1 MTIETKQA
9 GFDISV
15 EELDND
21 MLAINF
27 DKNGRAGGYISIK
40 FDTEGVVVDAFD
52 CHGELLFSNWEF
64 YNSFNPIGN
73 DQSCES

>member
-1 MTIETKQA
+1 MINTQHA

-27 DKNGRAGGYISIK
+27 DKNGKAGGYISIK

-52 CHGELLFSNWEF
+52 CNGELLFSNWEF
-64 YNSFNPIGN
+64 YNSFNPEE
-73 DQSCES
+73 SCE